1 MFQIPKM
8 KILVYVLTF
17 LGYAYSGY
25 GSGTLNNLR
34 DAVLAAETVFQDVLG
49 NVVTIARKFR
59 DIHSV
64 FDAAVDENCSFKC
77 DTGNI
82 VTKNFPLICSVNIL
96 MDSVFKKNFINFKI
110 Q

>member
-1 MFQIPKM
+1 M
-8 KILVYVLTF
+8 KILVYALTF

-64 FDAAVDENCSFKC
+64 FDAAVDENCNFKC
-77 DTGNI
+77 DTGMCPKESQAQIAFTERTSFAGNE
-82 VTKNFPLICSVNIL
+82 
-96 MDSVFKKNFINFKI
+96 DFKCN
-110 Q
+110 